1 MPANGSLSQGRIPW
15 WAYAMDEEGLGY
27 MWDFYGSPGYADYPE
42 ECDEGVKEDRVKR
55 PARIVPDAARPAP
68 RSALSRLIL
77 GFAARF
83 RRPEVQSA
91 ARRGQDLY
99 FEADRP

>member
-1 MPANGSLSQGRIPW
+1 
-15 WAYAMDEEGLGY
+15 MDEEGLGY

-42 ECDEGVKEDRVKR
+42 ECDEGIKEDRVQQR
-55 PARIVPDAARPAP
+55 PARIVPDGAAARPAP

-91 ARRGQDLY
+91 APRGQELY